1 MPKITPPE
9 FVEGDVVEKRDITD
23 LRDSINTNLIDEI
36 DGSNIREEGLD
47 RRVFKEGS
55 VVPKFTTTQR
65 LYSSTIQTV
74 ASSQNW
80 RIVSYDNADD
90 LKGNKYEASRA
101 VLPIEWNT
109 ETDTHCVIR
118 LSMYVDSQSGP
129 RRPVE
134 DAQNYWDFG
143 LLVVSPGESRPSGFP
158 TTGFEQMACFTK
170 NFRVSPFQR
179 VGLNNAFNRD
189 RTQGYFTK
197 GQSNAIHRALGLS
210 GDFDEANVDNQRR
223 RVGSSVPSSNVFSYH
238 EETYPR
244 GAWYQY
250 AFDRASNFNSSF
262 SMTCHATS
270 ELSRASQLNANF
282 MWPFS
287 GTAKIYVM
295 YRSNLAVPN
304 PPVLDVHN
312 LNLSAQI
319 YRR

>member
-90 LKGNKYEASRA
+90 LKGNKDNPNQA
-101 VLPIEWNT
+101 VMPIRWNT

-118 LSMYVDSQSGP
+118 LSMYVDSQTGE
-129 RRPVE
+129 RRPVK

-158 TTGFEQMACFTK
+158 TTGFEQMASFTK
-170 NFRVSPFQR
+170 TFRVSPFQR

-197 GQSNAIHRALGLS
+197 GQSNAVHRGLGLS
-210 GDFDEANVDNQRR
+210 GTFDPHDTDIQRR
-223 RVGSSVPSSNVFSYH
+223 KIGDSCPNSDVFSYH
-238 EETYPR
+238 TKTYPR

-250 AFDRASNFNSSF
+250 AFDRSSNFNASF

-270 ELSRASQLNANF
+270 ELSRASKLNANF

-287 GTAKIYVM
+287 GTARIYVM
-295 YRSNLAVPN
+295 YRSNLAVPD
-304 PPVLDVHN
+304 PPAIDVHN